1 MTLEQI
7 NDLSDDW
14 KNVVVSEGT
23 LKNSDLARKF
33 MSVLDENNKQL
44 LAKVYNEWNDVIDSM
59 GTETE
64 DLVGSNE
71 LVDTLFTV
79 LNGIAPEG
87 FYFGASD
94 GDGACFGFFE
104 AESFFEEDVTQL

>member
-44 LAKVYNEWNDVIDSM
+44 LEKIYNEWNDVIDSM
-59 GTETE
+59 GTEEE
-64 DLVGSNE
+64 DLAGSNE

-87 FYFGASD
+87 HYFGSSD

-104 AESFFEEDVTQL
+104 IEGFFKEER